1 MGCSVIVEALERLRK
16 RVERISESEQK
27 RSFLEILALLE
38 RHHSVLI

>member
-27 RSFLEILALLE
+27 KSFLEILELFE
-38 RHHSVLI
+38 RHYSVLI